1 MAREEKKLLR
11 GPRILGGVCSGIAA
25 YFNVDAL
32 IVRIIALIVA
42 CCSVG
47 LAIVPYVALWVIL
60 PSQKSEQDFVRPV
73 EVDPVSIQSDIYG
86 KVVDSK
92 QAEHPQVPFGVNA
105 GAGHIPPQPPL
116 QAAARPASVQVNEP
130 SWYAQVPAGNATSYA
145 HIPASGTTPYTQAPT
160 NNTAPCTHT
169 ATNSAVQHPVAE
181 APLKPA
187 SQQKESPMYLV
198 VGVLVLLLV
207 VMFVLFARFF
217 SGLLPGSSYTQ
228 FFPILF
234 SAVGVAIL
242 VIPSKKRSLAVRLC
256 AFLLC
261 TECAFLLLPFSL
273 GLVPFS
279 VLGSLS
285 TATVV
290 LWVIFAC
297 LFIVA
302 LVLQK
307 EPLLLCLVAIFL
319 LAIVFTFSD
328 TGVFNRIMDL
338 FSLQVPHK
346 VPYPKAISLYSYSPG
361 IS

>member
-42 CCSVG
+42 CCSIG

-60 PSQKSEQDFVRPV
+60 PSQKAEQDHVRPV

-116 QAAARPASVQVNEP
+116 QAAAPTALCPHSAMGHTT
-130 SWYAQVPAGNATSYA
+130 SHAQAAP
-145 HIPASGTTPYTQAPT
+145 TTPHAHA
-160 NNTAPCTHT
+160 NNTAK
-169 ATNSAVQHPVAE
+169 HPAADTPRE
-181 APLKPA
+181 STP
-187 SQQKESPMYLV
+187 QQKESPMYLV
-198 VGVLVLLLV
+198 VGVLVLLLIV
-207 VMFVLFARFF
+207 IFTLFARFF

-242 VIPSKKRSLAVRLC
+242 VIPSKKRPLAVRLC

-273 GLVPFS
+273 GVVPFS
-279 VLGSLS
+279 ALGSLS
-285 TATVV
+285 TITVV

-297 LFIVA
+297 LFVVA

-328 TGVFNRIMDL
+328 AGVFSRIYDL

-346 VPYPKAISLYSYSPG
+346 VPYPKAISLYSYPPG